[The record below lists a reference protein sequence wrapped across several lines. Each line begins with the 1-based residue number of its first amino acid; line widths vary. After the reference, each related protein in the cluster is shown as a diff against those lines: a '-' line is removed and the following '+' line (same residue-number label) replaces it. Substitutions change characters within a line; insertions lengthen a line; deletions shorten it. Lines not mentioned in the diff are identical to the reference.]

1 MRNCWNFKQFPL
13 FLSSA
18 MWYNE
23 TMKKKSL
30 LTEEQLNLIPKDV
43 LVTMHLQLVDT
54 MKQIVSQNNQLLRQ
68 VTALEEKVNI
78 LTQRQFG
85 RKNG

>member
-1 MRNCWNFKQFPL
+1 
-13 FLSSA
+13 

-23 TMKKKSL
+23 TMEKKTL

-43 LVTMHLQLVDT
+43 LVTMYLQLIDT
-54 MKQIVSQNNQLLRQ
+54 MQQVVEQNNQLLRQ
-68 VTALEEKVNI
+68 VAALEEKINI

-85 RKNG
+85 RKTEKAPEIDGLQRRL

>member
-1 MRNCWNFKQFPL
+1 M
-13 FLSSA
+13 
-18 MWYNE
+18 E
-23 TMKKKSL
+23 KKTL
-30 LTEEQLNLIPKDV
+30 LTEEQLNLIPQDV

-68 VTALEEKVNI
+68 VAALEEKINI

>member
-1 MRNCWNFKQFPL
+1 M
-13 FLSSA
+13 
-18 MWYNE
+18 E
-23 TMKKKSL
+23 KKTL

>member
-1 MRNCWNFKQFPL
+1 M
-13 FLSSA
+13 
-18 MWYNE
+18 E
-23 TMKKKSL
+23 KKTL

-54 MKQIVSQNNQLLRQ
+54 MKQIVTQNNQLLRQ
-68 VTALEEKVNI
+68 VAALEEQVSI

-85 RKNG
+85 RKNGSQRFTTTLTPQD

>member
-1 MRNCWNFKQFPL
+1 
-13 FLSSA
+13 

-43 LVTMHLQLVDT
+43 LVTMHLQLLDT
-54 MKQIVSQNNQLLRQ
+54 MEQIVSQNNQLLRQ
-68 VTALEEKVNI
+68 VAALEEKINI

>member
-1 MRNCWNFKQFPL
+1 M
-13 FLSSA
+13 
-18 MWYNE
+18 E
-23 TMKKKSL
+23 KKTL

-54 MKQIVSQNNQLLRQ
+54 MKQIVTQNNQLLRQ
-68 VTALEEKVNI
+68 VAALEEQVSI

>member
-1 MRNCWNFKQFPL
+1 M
-13 FLSSA
+13 
-18 MWYNE
+18 E
-23 TMKKKSL
+23 KKTL

-68 VTALEEKVNI
+68 VAALEEQVSI